1 MRVTDIAGIKP
12 ARPVDGNPAIVRT
25 SSAAR
30 WMIQAGSVR
39 GGRND
44 SMPRT
49 PGRIA
54 SFREHLVLKDGEVG
68 NACLKML
75 GALTAIGWYESTE
88 SFGFSGG
95 LSPR

>member
-1 MRVTDIAGIKP
+1 
-12 ARPVDGNPAIVRT
+12 
-25 SSAAR
+25 
-30 WMIQAGSVR
+30 
-39 GGRND
+39 
-44 SMPRT
+44 MPRT